1 MSIPMPESTAFA
13 ASAASTATTAP
24 NSAVASDKQ
33 MFLELLVAQLRYQ
46 DPLNPTS
53 SADFLAQT
61 AQFSTLESV
70 QQLTSFTG
78 ELLASQLAFGASGLV
93 GRKVSY
99 AGADGETV
107 SGTVE
112 QVTFGS
118 TGPRLTVDGTEISI
132 NDLISVTHDTTP
144 TGA

>member
-1 MSIPMPESTAFA
+1 MSIPIPESTAFA
-13 ASAASTATTAP
+13 ATATSSTAAAP
-24 NSAVASDKQ
+24 EPATDKQ

-46 DPLNPTS
+46 DPLNPTD

-61 AQFSTLESV
+61 AQFSTLESI
-70 QQLTSFTG
+70 QQLTSYTG
-78 ELLASQLAFGASGLV
+78 ELLASQLAFGASALV

-99 AGADGETV
+99 ADSDGETV

-118 TGPRLTVDGTEISI
+118 TGPRLTVDGVEVSI
-132 NDLISVTHDTTP
+132 NDLISVSNDTTTP

>member
-1 MSIPMPESTAFA
+1 MSIPMPESTAFTA
-13 ASAASTATTAP
+13 ATAPTTTSAAG
-24 NSAVASDKQ
+24 SAVASDKQ

-70 QQLTSFTG
+70 QQMTSYTG

-99 AGADGETV
+99 ADADGQTV
-107 SGTVE
+107 TGTVD

-118 TGPRLTVDGTEISI
+118 TGPRLTVDGVEISI
-132 NDLISVTHDTTP
+132 NDLISVTNDTTP